1 MSFHSQV
8 SDCVKVLDKRCHSCV
23 LARGYAHDYN
33 CESCLIS
40 PFVALVH
47 NSSYTHD
54 EG

>member
-8 SDCVKVLDKRCHSCV
+8 SDCVKVLDKRCHSGV